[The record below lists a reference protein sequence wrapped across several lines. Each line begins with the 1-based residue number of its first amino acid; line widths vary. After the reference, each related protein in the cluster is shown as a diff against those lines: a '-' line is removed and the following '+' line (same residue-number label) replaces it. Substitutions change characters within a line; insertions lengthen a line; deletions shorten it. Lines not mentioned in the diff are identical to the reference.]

1 MARAK
6 KREDGLYQRCVT
18 VGRKADGRPERKVIY
33 AHTQKELEEKV
44 AEYKEKLS
52 NGMLPIHENATF
64 GEFAELLCKEY
75 KPTISDGVRKQYVS
89 ICNNHLSELKH
100 MRLTE
105 LRNAHLQTI
114 INRMARNGYST
125 KLMSHV
131 KQVASQVL
139 RLAQD
144 NDILVR
150 NVFERVKIPSVEPTK
165 RLPLTEEQIDL
176 VKKTYQG
183 HRMGVPVMVMLY
195 AGLRR
200 GELLAL
206 QWPDVDFEKRVI
218 RVWRSLAFEAK
229 NQARIKN
236 PKTAA
241 GTREVPIVD
250 PLYDILAEAKKK
262 AASIMVCPSAKGT
275 LMTDTAWK
283 TSWDSYMHYLNIQAG
298 GRDAS
303 RSNPKVVAME
313 PFTPHQLRHTFITMC
328 HEAGVDVKVTRQP
341 AGFPD
346 IHTTLMIYTH
356 LTNAKRDEGIR
367 TLNAHLLGKAVKP
380 KSGTQDNSK

>member
-6 KREDGLYQRCVT
+6 KRDDGLYQRCVT
-18 VGRKADGRPERKVIY
+18 VGRKADGRPDRKVIY
-33 AHTQKELEEKV
+33 AHTQKELEDKV
-44 AEYKEKLS
+44 AEYKERLS

-75 KPTISDGVRKQYVS
+75 KPTISESVRKQYVS
-89 ICNNHLSELKH
+89 ICNNHLSELKY
-100 MRLTE
+100 MQLTE

-150 NVFERVKIPSVEPTK
+150 NVFERVKVPSIEPEK
-165 RLPLTEEQIDL
+165 RLPLTEEQIAL
-176 VKKTYQG
+176 VKKTYKG

-206 QWPDVDFEKRVI
+206 QWTDIDFKKHVI

-229 NQARIKN
+229 NQARIKK
-236 PKTAA
+236 PKTKA

-250 PLYDILAEAKKK
+250 PLYEILTEAKKNTT
-262 AASIMVCPSAKGT
+262 SVMVCPSAKGT
-275 LMTDTAWK
+275 VMTDTAWK

-298 GRDAS
+298 GRDRS
-303 RSNPKVVAME
+303 RSNPKVVAIE

-328 HEAGVDVKVTRQP
+328 HEAGVDVKVTQEI
-341 AGFPD
+341 AGHAD

-356 LTNAKRDEGIR
+356 LTNAKREEGVQ
-367 TLNAHLLGKAVKP
+367 TLNAHLLGKKAEP
-380 KSGTQDNSK
+380 KTEAQSDAQ